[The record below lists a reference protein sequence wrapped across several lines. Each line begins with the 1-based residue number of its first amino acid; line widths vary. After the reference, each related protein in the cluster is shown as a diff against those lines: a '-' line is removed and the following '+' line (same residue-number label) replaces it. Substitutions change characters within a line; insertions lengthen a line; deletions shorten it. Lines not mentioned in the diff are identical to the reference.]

1 MVDPREYFKDV
12 HDATAE
18 GVAWIIK
25 DVLPVGL
32 QVAGGEPKSFKSTFV
47 NSFPAIVADWG
58 ANQLPQWAEMA
69 GEMGGPTILL
79 SGEATVSELAW
90 LYRDG
95 FKLKTTPDTIYVNDD
110 SWDFKLDRK
119 ETLNA
124 LLSMLNEVQPRICII
139 DPLRKYHSG
148 DENDAAYMEEI
159 LYPLR
164 KWAVG
169 NSSAIIIVHH
179 ARKAGKEQDD
189 SMLMDPSNLR
199 GSNAIFGAADS
210 VLMCRCMDR
219 NIGWVR
225 VAAIHKRAPGW
236 CRDIMLGVP
245 GNQNWAS
252 VGHERI
258 TDLDRNVERLFNQGA
273 VVSTIARSLKL
284 KESEVNEALDKI
296 KRNS

>member
-1 MVDPREYFKDV
+1 MDPREYFKDL
-12 HDATAE
+12 HDASAE
-18 GVAWIIK
+18 PIQWIIK

-32 QVAGGEPKSFKSTFV
+32 QVAGGEPKSFKSTFI
-47 NSFPAIVADWG
+47 NSLPAIVAKWSDR
-58 ANQLPQWAEMA
+58 QLPQWADIEE
-69 GEMGGPTILL
+69 EMGGPSVIL
-79 SGEATVSELAW
+79 SGEATVGELAW
-90 LYRDG
+90 LYRTG
-95 FKLKTTPDTIYVNDD
+95 FGCKTEPDKLFVNDD
-110 SWDFKLDRK
+110 PWDFKLDRK

-169 NSSAIIIVHH
+169 NQSAIIIVHH
-179 ARKAGKEQDD
+179 ARKAGKEQDLD
-189 SMLMDPSNLR
+189 GLMDPSNLR

-219 NIGWVR
+219 TTGWVR

-245 GNQNWAS
+245 GAEGWAK

-258 TDLDRNVERLFNQGA
+258 TDLDRNVQRLLDQGA
-273 VVSTIARSLKL
+273 VVSTVAKSLKL
-284 KESEVNEALDKI
+284 KESEVNEAIDKI